1 MFIYLRDYIGGDDYH
16 VVNVCSVNYR
26 CLDVGLCHRE
36 NNCQNPL
43 DRHTNL
49 ALFDR
54 MGHDCVSA
62 YE

>member
-1 MFIYLRDYIGGDDYH
+1 MFNYLVDYIVGDH
-16 VVNVCSVNYR
+16 HSVNHR
-26 CLDVGLCHRE
+26 CLDIGLCHSYY
-36 NNCQNPL
+36 NCRNPL

-54 MGHDCVSA
+54 MGHYCASA